1 MNSITAE
8 VIDRKRR
15 AWTKLKNCTN
25 DFNVS
30 SYKKSRN
37 EATSSIRQA
46 KHNYEYSICSKV
58 KEEPKLFW
66 SYVKSK
72 CKTRDKVCDLMKD
85 DGTLTNSGKEK
96 AEILNNFFVSVFYPR
111 KPFMY
116 TYSS

>member
-85 DGTLTNSGKEK
+85 DGT
-96 AEILNNFFVSVFYPR
+96 FYKFWQR
-111 KPFMY
+111 KGRNLE
-116 TYSS
+116 